1 MIHCEQKMKDSSN
14 TYLLIRDDRL
24 WETWGNHLH
33 QKKKV
38 QVVLEIFVKLC
49 KYLPILS
56 IMYLLLF

>member
-33 QKKKV
+33 QKKFKFEFFGNFC
-38 QVVLEIFVKLC
+38 EI
-49 KYLPILS
+49 
-56 IMYLLLF
+56 M